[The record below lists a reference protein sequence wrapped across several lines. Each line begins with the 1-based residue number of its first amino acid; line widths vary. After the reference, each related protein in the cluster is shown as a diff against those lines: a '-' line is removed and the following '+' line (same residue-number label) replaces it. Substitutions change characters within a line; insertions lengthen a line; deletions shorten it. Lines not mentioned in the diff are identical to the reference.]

1 METGKRKEV
10 AWNVEGMTCSSCANT
25 VTKFLE
31 KRGMKEV
38 YVDFASGAVKFQPNG
53 TFNNEELSTGISRLG
68 YRVRSGDAE
77 AHNSWWLW
85 LNSLETKFYLSLAF
99 TIPLMLHMFLPFAL
113 LHNPTFQLILCLP
126 VFTIGTLHFGKSA
139 WGSLKEGVPN
149 MDVLIFTGSTAAFV
163 YSVIGLFVYQN
174 PDYLFFE
181 TSASIITL
189 VLLGNL
195 IEKRSVSRTR
205 SAVSALTQLQPQT
218 VKRIDFYGD
227 EVFEV
232 VTDVAYIDIQ
242 IGDYLLVNS
251 GDRIPA
257 DGTVTWGNGMV
268 DESMISG
275 ESIPVVKQKGSDV
288 IAGSVL
294 QDGTVKIVATAVG
307 EETALAHIIDL
318 VNDAQRNKPRIQ
330 KLADR
335 ITAIFVPAVL
345 TISIITFIASYFLF
359 DLSFQRSLMSSIG
372 VLVVS
377 CPCAMGLAT
386 PTAVMV
392 GIGRAAKRG
401 ILIKG
406 AQTLETL
413 PAIKTVVFDK
423 TGTLTTGK
431 FKINRLQGH
440 SIDEVELKSIL
451 VSLEKY
457 SSHPIAVS
465 IVASLKN
472 DPAFSLK
479 NITENKGTSITGYDE
494 AGNRYEAGSYKIAA
508 PFTNDQ
514 SFNVYVLKNNALAGM
529 VDVGDEIRAE
539 AKTAIQHLKTEGI
552 TTVMLSG
559 DREAACNLV
568 AKELGIDVWHA
579 LKTPEQKLKIIDEL
593 MKNAPVAM
601 VGDGVNDAPA
611 LTAATIGISL
621 SNATQIAVDAAQIIL
636 LHNNLLLLPEAFK
649 ISRHTLLTIRQNLFW
664 AFCYNIVAIPIAAIG
679 WLRPIVGAASMA
691 FSDVMVIGNSLR
703 LRAKKLS

>member
-1 METGKRKEV
+1 MKTGKLKEIE
-10 AWNVEGMTCSSCANT
+10 WNVEGMTCSSCANT

-38 YVDFASGAVKFQPNG
+38 FVDFASGAVKFQPNG
-53 TFNNEELSTGISRLG
+53 SFNTEELSAGIGRLG
-68 YRVRSGDAE
+68 YRVRSGAVE
-77 AHNSWWLW
+77 TGTGRWTWPP
-85 LNSLETKFYLSLAF
+85 SLETKFYLSLVF
-99 TIPLMLHMFLPFAL
+99 TIPLMLHMVLPAAL
-113 LHNPTFQLILCLP
+113 LHNPTVQLILCLP
-126 VFTIGTLHFGKSA
+126 VFMIGTQHFGKSA

-163 YSVIGLFVYQN
+163 YSVIGLFVYHN
-174 PDYLFFE
+174 LDYLFFE

-205 SAVSALTQLQPQT
+205 SAVAALTKLQPQK

-227 EVFEV
+227 ELFEV
-232 VTDVAYIDIQ
+232 VTEVAYPDVQ
-242 IGDYLLVNS
+242 TGDYLLVNT

-275 ESIPVVKQKGSDV
+275 ESIPVEKQKGSSV

-294 QDGTVKIVATAVG
+294 QDGTIKMIATAVG
-307 EETALAHIIDL
+307 EETALSHIIDL

-345 TISIITFIASYFLF
+345 TISVATFIASYYLF

-413 PAIKTVVFDK
+413 PVIKSVVFDK

-440 SIDEVELKSIL
+440 SVDEAELKSIL

-465 IVASLKN
+465 IVASLKSV
-472 DPAFSLK
+472 PVFSLK
-479 NITENKGTSITGYDE
+479 NISETKGISITGYDE
-494 AGNRYEAGSYKIAA
+494 AGNRYEAGSYKIAS
-508 PFTNDQ
+508 PFTGDQ

-529 VDVGDEIRAE
+529 AEVGDEIRPE
-539 AKTAIQHLKTEGI
+539 AKAALQQLKTEGI
-552 TTVMLSG
+552 TTVLLSG
-559 DREAACNLV
+559 DREAACRRV
-568 AKELGIDVWHA
+568 AKELDIDVWHA
-579 LKTPEQKLKIIDEL
+579 QKTPEQKLQAIHEL
-593 MKNAPVAM
+593 MKNGPVAM

-636 LHNNLLLLPEAFK
+636 LHNNLLLLPDAFK

-664 AFCYNIVAIPIAAIG
+664 AFCYNVVAIPIAAIG